1 MFVLGTSLCVCMCV
15 PLQLFPILQLC
26 LTPRTVVHLAPLSV
40 GFSRQEYWHGLLF
53 PPPGNTIMGQKL
65 LFLST
70 YFSKG
75 IPLSFVFWLLLR
87 KQLHF
92 FEDIVFKYCLLW
104 FLLTFLYAENGYW
117 NEYGMHFFLFI
128 LLRTYCITWTSTLC
142 LSSVLEIFSY
152 YLFQYC
158 SYSVLSL
165 LCWNSNWM
173 YNHNG

>member
-1 MFVLGTSLCVCMCV
+1 MFLYTDVFIFLLFKKMFVLGTSLCVCMCV

-104 FLLTFLYAENGYW
+104 FLL
-117 NEYGMHFFLFI
+117 I
-128 LLRTYCITWTSTLC
+128 CLC
-142 LSSVLEIFSY
+142 LSICREWILKWVWYAF
-152 YLFQYC
+152 LFVYIT
-158 SYSVLSL
+158 
-165 LCWNSNWM
+165 
-173 YNHNG
+173 